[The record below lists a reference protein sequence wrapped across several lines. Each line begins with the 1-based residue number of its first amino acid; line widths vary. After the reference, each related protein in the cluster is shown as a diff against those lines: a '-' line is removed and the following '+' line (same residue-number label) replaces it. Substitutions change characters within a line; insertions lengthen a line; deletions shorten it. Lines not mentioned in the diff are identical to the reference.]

1 MENFTEYLN
10 IIIFIL
16 GLALATLIFWVV
28 TNHLLKKQD
37 KELQLEE
44 SVRNQI
50 FSDLKT
56 PELMDNLY
64 FELSEGLKDFLVVR
78 KNFTSL
84 SITKENFEENMRVT
98 LEEVKMNSKGRV
110 ETKYIIKEVKALG
123 KNKIINVTDITKV
136 AEVIDIITRFEN
148 EDFRE
153 LVNLCTQTSKNAKY
167 SYYILDFQ
175 EVN

>member
-64 FELSEGLKDFLVVR
+64 FELS
-78 KNFTSL
+78 
-84 SITKENFEENMRVT
+84 
-98 LEEVKMNSKGRV
+98 
-110 ETKYIIKEVKALG
+110 
-123 KNKIINVTDITKV
+123 
-136 AEVIDIITRFEN
+136 
-148 EDFRE
+148 
-153 LVNLCTQTSKNAKY
+153 
-167 SYYILDFQ
+167 
-175 EVN
+175 

>member
-1 MENFTEYLN
+1 
-10 IIIFIL
+10 
-16 GLALATLIFWVV
+16 
-28 TNHLLKKQD
+28 
-37 KELQLEE
+37 
-44 SVRNQI
+44 
-50 FSDLKT
+50 
-56 PELMDNLY
+56 MDNLY
-64 FELSEGLKDFLVVR
+64 FKLSEGLKDFLVVR
-78 KNFTSL
+78 KSSTSM

-110 ETKYIIKEVKALG
+110 ETKYIIKEVKSLG
-123 KNKIINVTDITKV
+123 KNKIINVTDIDKV

-153 LVNLCTQTSKNAKY
+153 LINLCTQTSKNAKY